1 MCVLCVLC
9 VLCVYIHTQHT
20 RTHTHTQYTHTTHT
34 THTHTHTHR
43 RNAMHTDLDGLHMV
57 TVATADIPAN
67 GEILVSYGTE
77 YWLEHQGNRSLLAL

>member
-1 MCVLCVLC
+1 VC
-9 VLCVYIHTQHT
+9 VLCVYVPTQHPH
-20 RTHTHTQYTHTTHT
+20 THTHTIYTHN
-34 THTHTHTHR
+34 THTHSLSLTHTHR

-77 YWLEHQGNRSLLAL
+77 YWLEHQGNRSRLTL